1 MATGRSGSS
10 SPSSRQPLHRRPR
23 LLLGAVGAGVVL
35 GLALSVV
42 GAGGP
47 EAWLAGRGPRSEI
60 PIPPYEARG
69 RIIEIDG
76 RRLYLDCRGPV
87 AAPQTGTPQ
96 TGTPQ
101 TGTPPPAG
109 QPTVLLEA
117 GFGTGAASWGFVL
130 DGLAEFARVCAWD
143 RPGLGRSAS
152 RGRHT
157 PADALDDLW
166 RALDAAGER
175 GPFVVAAHSFGGVY
189 ARILAAEHPDEVR
202 GLLLIDAYYP
212 DVGIEADPALP
223 ADFRERFRRSL
234 EDTAAMLA
242 AGEDLDWTAT
252 LAELRA
258 ATPFGGPAIL
268 LSVEPRVRAFDPDPI
283 VNAVIV
289 AAFEA
294 SLTSMLP
301 GGRIE
306 IVPNTGH
313 LMQYEQPDLV
323 IARIRELLE
332 LPRG

>member
-1 MATGRSGSS
+1 MATGRST
-10 SPSSRQPLHRRPR
+10 PPLQPPHRRPLHRRPR
-23 LLLGAVGAGVVL
+23 LLLGAVGAGVLL
-35 GLALSVV
+35 GFALSVV

-69 RIIEIDG
+69 RSVEIDG
-76 RRLYLDCRGPV
+76 RGVYLDCRGPR
-87 AAPQTGTPQ
+87 
-96 TGTPQ
+96 
-101 TGTPPPAG
+101 TPPPAG

-130 DGLAEFARVCAWD
+130 DGAAEFARVCAWD
-143 RPGLGRSAS
+143 RPGLGRSEP

-157 PADALDDLW
+157 PAEALDDLW
-166 RALDAAGER
+166 RALAAAGER
-175 GPFVVAAHSFGGVY
+175 GPFVAAAHSFGGVY
-189 ARILAAEHPDEVR
+189 ARILGAEHPDEVR

-223 ADFRERFRRSL
+223 ADFRERFRHSL

-258 ATPFGGPAIL
+258 ATPFSGPAIL
-268 LSVEPRVRAFDPDPI
+268 LSVEPRVRAFDPDPA

-294 SLTSMLP
+294 SLASMLP

-323 IARIRELLE
+323 MARIRELLE
-332 LPRG
+332 LTRG